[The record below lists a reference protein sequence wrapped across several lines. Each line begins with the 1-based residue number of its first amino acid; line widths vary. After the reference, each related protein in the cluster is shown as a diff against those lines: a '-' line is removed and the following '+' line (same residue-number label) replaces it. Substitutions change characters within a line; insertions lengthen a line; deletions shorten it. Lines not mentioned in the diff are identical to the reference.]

1 MEVLFRSDREL
12 MRQRSLKDY
21 ETVFRD
27 HFHFRKNL
35 DQKDWESIAHR
46 IEQRRRDGKA
56 SIVFLDDRLLA
67 HKRVQRGTR
76 KYNANGYSKAKLCRY
91 LRYDRSD
98 RHSLIATSNPTH
110 HLGPKNHDQDSAS
123 KSQD

>member
-1 MEVLFRSDREL
+1 MKVLFRSDLEL
-12 MRQRSLKDY
+12 MRGRSLKDY

-46 IEQRRRDGKA
+46 IEQRKRDGKA

-76 KYNANGYSKAKLCRY
+76 KYNANGHNKPKLCRY
-91 LRYDRSD
+91 LCHDHSD
-98 RHSLIATSNPTH
+98 SH
-110 HLGPKNHDQDSAS
+110 
-123 KSQD
+123 